1 MLLLERVLR
10 NISDPL
16 SWDFESVIAV
26 VEACRE
32 SLLFLASMTARYI
45 SMIAA
50 SGIRPEKFR
59 GLLQMVLLS

>member
-32 SLLFLASMTARYI
+32 FLFLASMTARYI
-45 SMIAA
+45 SIIAA
-50 SGIRPEKFR
+50 SGIRPEKFS
-59 GLLQMVLLS
+59 GFLQMVLLS